1 MFRGA
6 SDSAGKYVLNL
17 LKAFNLCERKSVVKK
32 ITIIQTRVNKGSG
45 DSSGGGKVKIVTDTT
60 EVANVVMVGASKGGN
75 LFGKKI
81 S

>member
-45 DSSGGGKVKIVTDTT
+45 DSSGGGKVKIVTDTR
-60 EVANVVMVGASKGGN
+60 EVANVVMTGASKGGN

>member
-6 SDSAGKYVLNL
+6 SDIAGKYVLNL

-45 DSSGGGKVKIVTDTT
+45 DSSGGGKVNILTDTT
-60 EVANVVMVGASKGGN
+60 EVANVVMAGAIKEEIY
-75 LFGKKI
+75 LEKR
-81 S
+81 

>member
-6 SDSAGKYVLNL
+6 SDSERKYVLNL
-17 LKAFNLCERKSVVKK
+17 LKAFNLCERKFVVKK
-32 ITIIQTRVNKGSG
+32 ITIIQTRVNKASG
-45 DSSGGGKVKIVTDTT
+45 DNSGGGKVKIVTDTT
-60 EVANVVMVGASKGGN
+60 EVANVVMAGASKGEH